1 MRVVWLD
8 SALNDAEGI
17 ADYIAQHNPAAAAR
31 FLERLFAAT
40 DRLADH
46 SEMGRQ
52 GRVEETRELIVLDGR
67 YIVAYHIAGRDI
79 EIWAARDARQRW
91 PDSFPRPS

>member
-40 DRLADH
+40 DHLADH
-46 SEMGRQ
+46 PEMGRQ

-67 YIVAYHIAGRDI
+67 YIVA
-79 EIWAARDARQRW
+79 
-91 PDSFPRPS
+91 